1 MLPESNAWPE
11 GELQH
16 LAERYRVQIGDIVTI
31 CRRAPATLELTR
43 EECRKIARHR
53 LGELAELLPCP
64 FTRDDLTLPPKLE
77 NALDE
82 LLFEARE
89 RVGFWE
95 GAAAQRLFP
104 RGRGLIALMTG
115 TPGTGKTM
123 AAQVIAAELGLDLFR
138 IDLAASV
145 SKYIGETAKN
155 LRRIFARAAEMNA
168 VLLFDEAD
176 ALFSKRT
183 DVRDAHDRY
192 ANTDTNYLLQL
203 LEGFDGIALLASNKR
218 QNIDL
223 AFVRRLRYVLDF
235 PRPDA
240 AERLRIWQRLVREL
254 LGPALADEL
263 EPLLR
268 NAAGA
273 VELSGAQIKLAL
285 LGGIFA
291 ARQAGGQL
299 TGEHLCVGIDRELVK
314 SGRNLGLKE
323 RERVEANG

>member
-1 MLPESNAWPE
+1 
-11 GELQH
+11 
-16 LAERYRVQIGDIVTI
+16 V
-31 CRRAPATLELTR
+31 
-43 EECRKIARHR
+43 
-53 LGELAELLPCP
+53 
-64 FTRDDLTLPPKLE
+64 
-77 NALDE
+77 

-89 RVGFWE
+89 RVRVWE
-95 GAAAQRLFP
+95 GPAAQRLFP

-115 TPGTGKTM
+115 NPGTGKTM

-183 DVRDAHDRY
+183 EVKDSHDRY

-254 LGPALADEL
+254 FGEATEVEL
-263 EPLLR
+263 HGLLR
-268 NAAGA
+268 STADA
-273 VELSGAQIKLAL
+273 VELTGAQIKLAL

-291 ARQAGGQL
+291 ARQDGSTL
-299 TGEHLCVGIDRELVK
+299 TGAHLCVGIERELVK
-314 SGRNLGLKE
+314 SGRSLGLKE
-323 RERVEANG
+323 RERVEGRG